1 MFAFTE
7 RQSEVLL
14 ERNKQNELEKW
25 KANIETRMGISQ
37 NFTYKMQEIMIKKQQ
52 RKGPYY

>member
-25 KANIETRMGISQ
+25 KANIKTRMGILQ

-52 RKGPYY
+52 RKGSYY